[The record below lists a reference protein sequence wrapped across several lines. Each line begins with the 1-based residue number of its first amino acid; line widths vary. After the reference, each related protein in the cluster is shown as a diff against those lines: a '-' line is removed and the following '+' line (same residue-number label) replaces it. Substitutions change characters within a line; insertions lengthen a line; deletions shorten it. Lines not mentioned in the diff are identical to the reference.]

1 MNGDKDIKEIQIE
14 LNETVAEGVY
24 ANLVIVSHSDAEF
37 IFDFARFL
45 PGKPKAKVH
54 SRVIMNPKNA
64 KLFLNALND
73 NIKKYE
79 SRFGD
84 IKITGDEKNKIG
96 IRPDDENNVN

>member
-1 MNGDKDIKEIQIE
+1 MNENKRATEIQVE
-14 LNETVAEGVY
+14 LNESIAEGVY
-24 ANLVIVSHSDAEF
+24 SNLVIVSHSDAEF

-64 KLFLNALND
+64 KLFLNALAD

-79 SRFGD
+79 SRFGK
-84 IKITGDEKNKIG
+84 IKVDVTEKPKIE
-96 IRPDDENNVN
+96 IRPESEDTVN